1 MLAKVTLDKTQLS
14 VSRLCLGTNMF
25 GTVFHQEQA
34 NELLDTFVAAGGN
47 FIDTARSYGDWI
59 PGIPPGAS
67 ERTIGAWLA
76 RRSRAGLVIATKGA
90 HFDLRAGTYAPRVN
104 PQCIATDLAESL
116 GHLQL
121 DQIDLWWLHTD
132 DPSQPVEVIIDSLIR
147 EQQAG
152 RIRYFGASNWSPARI
167 QEAQRYAKS
176 IGHDGF
182 VAIQPFWGLAVPNA
196 DGAKAQ
202 GYGPYY
208 EDGFAS
214 VHASGLTMIPYAG
227 QSRGFFSKLASGGE
241 KSLPDHLAAMYLNE
255 TNRKRARAVQALAA
269 RHAVSVNEI
278 VLAYLLSQPLP
289 TVPIIGASSPQQLA
303 DSLKAVNVQLSAQEL
318 EQLRTG
324 SN

>member
-1 MLAKVTLDKTQLS
+1 MLSKVTLDKTQLS

-34 NELLDTFVAAGGN
+34 NEVLDTFVAAGGN

-90 HFDLRAGTYAPRVN
+90 YFDLRAGTYAPRVN
-104 PQCIATDLAESL
+104 PQCIKTDIAESL

-132 DPSQPVEVIIDSLIR
+132 DPTQPVEALIDTLIR

-152 RIRYFGASNWSPARI
+152 RIRYFGASNWSVERI
-167 QEAQRYAKS
+167 NAAQRYAKS
-176 IGHDGF
+176 IGHSGF
-182 VAIQPFWGLAVPNA
+182 VAIQPFWGLAIPNRDA
-196 DGAKAQ
+196 ATAQ
-202 GYGPYY
+202 GYGPHY
-208 EDGFAS
+208 EDGYAA
-214 VHASGLTMIPYAG
+214 VHAAGLTMIPYAG
-227 QSRGFFSKLASGGE
+227 QSRGFFTKLAAGGE
-241 KSLPDHLAAMYLNE
+241 AKLPEALAAMYLND
-255 TNRKRARAVQALAA
+255 TNKRRAQAIQALAA
-269 RHAVSVNEI
+269 RRGVSVNEI

-289 TVPIIGASSPQQLA
+289 TIPIIGVSSPAQLEESLRAA
-303 DSLKAVNVQLSAQEL
+303 DLRLTEAEL
-318 EQLRTG
+318 AQLRG
-324 SN
+324 S